1 MQAEVNTAIGELNR
15 IQARIRN
22 NERLLNLMPDIQEA
36 AKLNAEL
43 VKLRSLAATIEFNIN
58 NPEVL
63 NRCGAGCCRFKNEI
77 AVHFKGNKSL
87 PGVLPIHLQMHLGGI
102 ITGTQSGS
110 EAVKSFITS
119 LANLVLQYTVL
130 IPLAQS
136 LAGAI
141 GGFGIGG
148 GGLQYQGL
156 LRGGF
161 GRGLAL
167 VGEGGPELVD
177 FGSGSRVY
185 TNDQLAD
192 AVGNGGQNL
201 VVNNN
206 ISIQSSDGPGVR
218 AALAEAIPAIV
229 DASTNKIMSESSRP
243 GAVRRVMR
251 GY

>member
-1 MQAEVNTAIGELNR
+1 
-15 IQARIRN
+15 
-22 NERLLNLMPDIQEA
+22 MPDIQEA

-63 NRCGAGCCRFKNEI
+63 TDAAQDVVRLKNEI
-77 AVHFKGNKSL
+77 SA
-87 PGVLPIHLQMHLGGI
+87 LQRQQEFARSAADSFTNALGGV
-102 ITGTQSGS
+102 ITGTQSGE

-136 LAGAI
+136 LSSAI

-148 GGLQYQGL
+148 GGAIPGFAT
-156 LRGGF
+156 GGF

-185 TNDQLAD
+185 TNDQLAN
-192 AVGNGGQNL
+192 AVGNSGQNL
-201 VVNNN
+201 VVNNHIN
-206 ISIQSSDGPGVR
+206 IQSSDGPGVR

-243 GAVRRVMR
+243 GEVRRVMR